1 MVRWFCDEA
10 AHRGEDGLT
19 LCRVKNKFARS
30 AEAEDGY
37 RDVSLSL
44 LFSHASGLR
53 VVGEVPSLSTRVW
66 FLIGSPDCAEET
78 TALNSV
84 ILRAPCPDLDARYV
98 TPSCKQEEVNIH
110 EVA

>member
-1 MVRWFCDEA
+1 MVRWFCDAA
-10 AHRGEDGLT
+10 AHRDEDGLT

-53 VVGEVPSLSTRVW
+53 VVGEVPSLSDLQNPRLVPNRQPRLRRGNHCSE
-66 FLIGSPDCAEET
+66 FRNPESP
-78 TALNSV
+78 L
-84 ILRAPCPDLDARYV
+84 P
-98 TPSCKQEEVNIH
+98 
-110 EVA
+110 